1 MSQGLPVS
9 DVVNVTVSMAA
20 RAAQARN
27 FGALLVV
34 GSSDVIDAG
43 ERLRTYSDITSV
55 SADFGT
61 GSAEYQAASLYFQQ
75 SPRPVDLLIG
85 RWVKSASA
93 ALLRGAILTDDE
105 QALSRFTSVTN
116 GVLEIIIDDTK
127 RSATEVDLS
136 KETNLNGVAGRLQD
150 ALSGANVYW
159 DETNGRF
166 TVQSITAGSGSSV
179 GFASATAEGSD
190 LAELMGLSEH
200 AGATAVAG
208 KDQESLA
215 DALAALSGASGDWYG
230 MVIADDMLSDEDVLE
245 AAAFI
250 EADAM
255 SRCFGHTVQ
264 STRVLEADVKDDIAS
279 KLKASNFSRTFVQYS
294 SASPYAA
301 ASMFG
306 RAFSVNFN
314 GNNTTITLKFKQ
326 EPGIRAETLTRGQA
340 DALRAKHCNVFVNYN
355 NDTAIIQEG
364 VMCNG
369 DFFDERHGLDWLQN
383 YVQTNLFNLLY
394 TSTTKIP
401 QTDAGVTRLVSNV
414 EQSLNQAV
422 ANGLVAPGVWNGGE
436 IGELASGDTLTS
448 GYYVYAPAIATQAQS
463 DREARK
469 APVIQV
475 ACKLAGAVHYA
486 DVEINVVR

>member
-34 GSSDVIDAG
+34 GSSDVIDVG

-61 GSAEYQAASLYFQQ
+61 RSAEYQAASLYFQQ
-75 SPRPVDLLIG
+75 SPRPVELLIG

-93 ALLRGAILTDDE
+93 GLLRGAPLSGE
-105 QALSRFTSVTN
+105 QQMLSRFTAVTD
-116 GVLEIIIDDTK
+116 GELDIVIDGTK

-136 KETNLNGVAGRLQD
+136 QETNLNGVAGRLQD
-150 ALSGANVYW
+150 ALGGANVYW

-166 TVQSITAGSGSSV
+166 TVQSITPGASSSV
-179 GFASATAEGSD
+179 SFASTASAGSD
-190 LAELMGLSEH
+190 LAELLGLSEQ
-200 AGATAVAG
+200 AGAMVIAG
-208 KDQESLA
+208 KDQENLT
-215 DALAALSGASGDWYG
+215 DALAALSSASGEWYG
-230 MVIADDMLSDEDVLE
+230 MVIADDTLSDDEVLK

-264 STRVLEADVKDDIAS
+264 STRALAADVKDDIAS
-279 KLKASNFSRTFVQYS
+279 TLKASNFSRTFVQYS

-301 ASMFG
+301 ASLFG

-326 EPGIRAETLTRGQA
+326 EPGIRAETLTRNQA
-340 DALRAKHCNVFVNYN
+340 DALRAKNCNVFVNYN

-422 ANGLVAPGVWNGGE
+422 ANGLIAPGVWNGGE

-448 GYYVYAPAIATQAQS
+448 GYYVYAPAIAAQAQS